1 MERRRNT
8 RPGLLHWT
16 PAPLRYSPA
25 AARTSEDSWEDEGEE
40 VDHFVGQM
48 DENGIIGLTEALED
62 LELGQPCGYSEPWT
76 PEGAVSSGGVKDR
89 TFQSSVEDHQ
99 YLAAS
104 CDMKGGFKAFTED
117 QTRSQREN
125 DRGRP
130 FIMTEEEDVDEDRK
144 GSDRTRKRN
153 ELPHTSG
160 ELEALDELNF
170 HYCMSDIN
178 PAENSGH
185 DCLVSEPAASAS
197 VLPHL
202 YHFTEEELAAAPGIE
217 AETIPDMGFTETE
230 SYCSHAS
237 VKSSPRYPET
247 KLGASPQPALAFSKQ
262 DVLENIPTKASE
274 KQKTHS
280 AEAVYTRTPSLDGA
294 KKDPSKSKQSSK
306 GHDKNPKTPG
316 ARNNPAGKDEFR
328 RATLSHQTPDFSK
341 VEPRVHFPKRGY
353 KPPKSK
359 KSLARNSLSPEPP
372 MVFKSPADIIKEVLF
387 NNTSSGSNTP
397 TNVPNS
403 IVPAEFRCPQQA
415 TTLVEQL
422 QEDHRRLL
430 TKLAEAENTID
441 RLRLEARVNLY
452 SDPPKAAHSV
462 HSGLNCNTS
471 NFLKLDF
478 SQAQRVEICS
488 PGHSSPQEKS
498 DPCPSASQLG
508 QQFSNILFSQ
518 SDTFLQQLQTFQDLL
533 KSDKLTSFEKLTGLS
548 QLSESLDSLERGF
561 LLARDEHKLLQQTGV
576 QTCHFDPERELEG
589 LVFQCGLQM
598 DELKEQVGQIQQE
611 SFPPSPPRNTSSDP
625 PEGGEITQTHQQSHS
640 EPSQT
645 DLGAAAEVE
654 DRIISPETDSG
665 FVGSDSSHLTPA
677 VVPILLHQR
686 SSESLSAPQDRNPM
700 RPQSASLSL
709 SHLDQEPTEG
719 HTLDSNQRTRS
730 RQRRRRF
737 YSPQSCIS
745 QKNQARADDGS
756 SDSWMMSDAPSASE
770 EQRSD
775 PFFESVDSPLSAN
788 STSPPGARHC
798 HGHPLRVANPSHG
811 GNYKDAFMK
820 LQAEVEKLKEKLDIS
835 LRNEKPLSAVTA
847 APSAQKICFHHTP
860 SPSIRSR
867 EGDVSLG
874 RRSAQA
880 VDELEQE
887 SGLSETRRET
897 SASAQKQQQQS
908 HILRRSEIEQ
918 PQSQVSRCTQT
929 SVAPHSISSVNA
941 RSRNTQTWMSS
952 APDAADE
959 PDSIDQVPLCP
970 QCSSIL
976 RGPAERP
983 LGGSREPSDPC
994 CRICGRLKLHECTD
1008 SDCHRHYSSM
1018 HLNHQPADSSDR
1030 ARRYTAAAVSPSAL
1044 QYMPWYPPHILLCST
1059 PLYTSPDHIMDSRSG
1074 MRRSKEKRVQRGLS
1088 GSVDRHR
1095 SLDGSLD
1102 RAIRAAQ
1109 HMKHTSRNMALS
1121 LASGLQYRKLLSQS
1135 CSY

>member
-8 RPGLLHWT
+8 RPGLLQWT

-25 AARTSEDSWEDEGEE
+25 TARTSEDSWEDEGEE
-40 VDHFVGQM
+40 ADHFFGQM
-48 DENGIIGLTEALED
+48 DENGIIGLTESLED
-62 LELGQPCGYSEPWT
+62 LELGQPCGYSEPCT
-76 PEGAVSSGGVKDR
+76 PEGAVPSGGVKDQ
-89 TFQSSVEDHQ
+89 TFQSSGEDHQ
-99 YLAAS
+99 YLAS
-104 CDMKGGFKAFTED
+104 NCDMKGGFKAFTED

-125 DRGRP
+125 DRGRS
-130 FIMTEEEDVDEDRK
+130 FNMTEEEDEDGT

-185 DCLVSEPAASAS
+185 DCLVSEPAATAS

-202 YHFTEEELAAAPGIE
+202 YHFTEEELAVAPGIE
-217 AETIPDMGFTETE
+217 AETFPDMGFTETE
-230 SYCSHAS
+230 SYCSHGS
-237 VKSSPRYPET
+237 VKSTRLCPET

-274 KQKTHS
+274 HQKTHS
-280 AEAVYTRTPSLDGA
+280 AEAVYTRTPSLGGA
-294 KKDPSKSKQSSK
+294 QKDSSKSKQPSK

-316 ARNNPAGKDEFR
+316 ARNKPAGKDDFR
-328 RATLSHQTPDFSK
+328 SATLSRQTPDFSK
-341 VEPRVHFPKRGY
+341 VEPRVHFPKCGY

-359 KSLARNSLSPEPP
+359 KSLARTSLSPEPP

-397 TNVPNS
+397 TNYPNA

-422 QEDHRRLL
+422 QEDHKRLL

-452 SDPPKAAHSV
+452 SDPPKATHSL

-478 SQAQRVEICS
+478 SQAQRAEICS
-488 PGHSSPQEKS
+488 PGHSSHQEKS
-498 DPCPSASQLG
+498 GACPSAPQPG
-508 QQFSNILFSQ
+508 QQFSSILFSQ
-518 SDTFLQQLQTFQDLL
+518 SDKFLQQLQTFQDLL

-589 LVFQCGLQM
+589 VIFQCGLQM

-611 SFPPSPPRNTSSDP
+611 FFPPSPPRNTSSDP

-645 DLGAAAEVE
+645 DPGAAAEVE

-677 VVPILLHQR
+677 AVPILLHQR
-686 SSESLSAPQDRNPM
+686 ASESVSAPQDRNPT

-719 HTLDSNQRTRS
+719 HTFDSNQRRRS
-730 RQRRRRF
+730 RQRRRTF
-737 YSPQSCIS
+737 SYSPQSCVS
-745 QKNQARADDGS
+745 QKNQARADNGS
-756 SDSWMMSDAPSASE
+756 SDSWMMSDAPSACE

-775 PFFESVDSPLSAN
+775 PFSESVDSPLCAN
-788 STSPPGARHC
+788 SSSPPPARHR
-798 HGHPLRVANPSHG
+798 HGHPLRVANPSDG

-835 LRNEKPLSAVTA
+835 LRNEKPLSSVTA

-860 SPSIRSR
+860 SPSI
-867 EGDVSLG
+867 
-874 RRSAQA
+874 
-880 VDELEQE
+880 
-887 SGLSETRRET
+887 
-897 SASAQKQQQQS
+897 
-908 HILRRSEIEQ
+908 
-918 PQSQVSRCTQT
+918 
-929 SVAPHSISSVNA
+929 
-941 RSRNTQTWMSS
+941 
-952 APDAADE
+952 
-959 PDSIDQVPLCP
+959 
-970 QCSSIL
+970 
-976 RGPAERP
+976 
-983 LGGSREPSDPC
+983 
-994 CRICGRLKLHECTD
+994 
-1008 SDCHRHYSSM
+1008 
-1018 HLNHQPADSSDR
+1018 
-1030 ARRYTAAAVSPSAL
+1030 
-1044 QYMPWYPPHILLCST
+1044 
-1059 PLYTSPDHIMDSRSG
+1059 
-1074 MRRSKEKRVQRGLS
+1074 
-1088 GSVDRHR
+1088 
-1095 SLDGSLD
+1095 
-1102 RAIRAAQ
+1102 
-1109 HMKHTSRNMALS
+1109 
-1121 LASGLQYRKLLSQS
+1121 
-1135 CSY
+1135 